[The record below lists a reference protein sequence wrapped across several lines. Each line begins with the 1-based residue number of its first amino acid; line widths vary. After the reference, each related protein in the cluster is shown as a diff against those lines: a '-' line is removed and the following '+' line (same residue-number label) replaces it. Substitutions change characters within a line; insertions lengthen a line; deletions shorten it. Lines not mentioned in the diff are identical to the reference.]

1 MNSKKKMSDTDLMFM
16 VINLKHLLNMAEAEL
31 VEGTGLEA
39 FKEKFRRFHEF
50 VNRDARILSKRK

>member
-1 MNSKKKMSDTDLMFM
+1 MSDTDLMFM